1 MRRDAGARIEG
12 ALDHAVAAP
21 IVAAIAG
28 RRRIAR
34 GRALAYF
41 RLRRTE
47 GAILLGGLALGI
59 DIGTTG
65 VRASAIDV
73 ARVVVASAATRFVEF
88 CADPKSPAAWRRA
101 LEAALTK
108 LAAERRLAE
117 VGALAVD
124 GTSGTMLAIDAAGEP
139 VGPPLMYDEP
149 CSDAA
154 LIRRIVALAPA
165 GSAALGATSA
175 LARAI
180 LLQARP
186 GAARVAHQA
195 DWIAGLLS
203 GRFDVSDENNAL
215 KTGYDPIARR
225 WPEWIGEAGVDV
237 ARLPCVLAPG
247 APFAETSAFARR
259 FGIPASA
266 RVCAG
271 TTDGC
276 ASFLATGAEGIGE
289 GVTALGSTLVVK
301 MLTREPIDSPAY
313 GVYSHRLGDLWLA
326 GGASNTG
333 GAVIAKLFAAEE
345 LEALTARV
353 DPDHPTGLD
362 YYPLL
367 RAGERFPI
375 NDPALP
381 PRLQPVPE
389 DRARFFQA
397 VLEGVAEIEALGYRR
412 LKELGAPELASVR
425 AVGGGAGNAAW
436 TRIRQRRISAPF
448 LPAASQEASVGVA
461 RLALKGA
468 GFD

>member
-1 MRRDAGARIEG
+1 
-12 ALDHAVAAP
+12 
-21 IVAAIAG
+21 
-28 RRRIAR
+28 
-34 GRALAYF
+34 
-41 RLRRTE
+41 
-47 GAILLGGLALGI
+47 LGGLALGI
-59 DIGTTG
+59 DIGTSG
-65 VRASAIDV
+65 VRVSAVD
-73 ARVVVASAATRFVEF
+73 AAGVVVASAATRFVEF
-88 CADPKSPAAWRRA
+88 GADPKSLAAWRSA
-101 LEAALTK
+101 LDATLAK
-108 LAAERRLAE
+108 IAAEHRLSD

-149 CSDAA
+149 CLDAA
-154 LIRRIVALAPA
+154 LLQRIAALAPA

-180 LLQARP
+180 ALQSRR

-195 DWIAGLLS
+195 DWLAGLLS

-225 WPEWIGEAGVDV
+225 WPDWVGKTGVDV
-237 ARLPCVLAPG
+237 ARLPRVLVPG
-247 APFAETSAFARR
+247 APFAEASAFARR
-259 FGIPASA
+259 FGIPPSA

-289 GVTALGSTLVVK
+289 AVTALGSTLVVK
-301 MLTREPIDSPAY
+301 QLAREPIDAPAY
-313 GVYSHRLGDLWLA
+313 GVYSHRLGDLWLT

-333 GAVIAKLFAAEE
+333 GAVIAKLFAADDLEE
-345 LEALTARV
+345 LTARV

-381 PRLQPVPE
+381 PRLTPVPE
-389 DRARFFQA
+389 DRARFFQG
-397 VLEGVAEIEALGYRR
+397 VLEGVAAIEALGYRR
-412 LKELGAPELASVR
+412 LKELGAPELASLR
-425 AVGGGAGNAAW
+425 SVGRGAGNAAW
-436 TRIRQRRISAPF
+436 TRIRQRKIGAPF

-461 RLALKGA
+461 RLARKGA
-468 GFD
+468 GLD